1 MTDPTLVLS
10 HLQVE
15 QKINRIAHQIY
26 ETHFEEEEVFI
37 VGIANRGYTLANKLN
52 KVLSNISDL
61 NVKLVELTMSKDSPL
76 TDPIEKNVE
85 QADLQGKAII
95 LVDDVLNTGRTLIY
109 AVNDL
114 LQASPKKL
122 TTVVLVDRRHRL
134 FPIRADYVG
143 LTLSTTLQE
152 HISVD
157 FTEGSN
163 AVFLK

>member
-15 QKINRIAHQIY
+15 QKINRIAYQIY
-26 ETHFEEEEVFI
+26 ETHFEEDEVFL
-37 VGIANRGYTLANKLN
+37 VGIADRGYTLAKKLN
-52 KVLSNISDL
+52 TVLGNISDM
-61 NVKLVELTMSKDSPL
+61 NVNLVELKMSKDSPL
-76 TDPIEKNVE
+76 TAEIQKNV
-85 QADLQGKAII
+85 QSDTLKNQAII

-157 FTEGSN
+157 FTEGNN
-163 AVFLK
+163 AVFLT